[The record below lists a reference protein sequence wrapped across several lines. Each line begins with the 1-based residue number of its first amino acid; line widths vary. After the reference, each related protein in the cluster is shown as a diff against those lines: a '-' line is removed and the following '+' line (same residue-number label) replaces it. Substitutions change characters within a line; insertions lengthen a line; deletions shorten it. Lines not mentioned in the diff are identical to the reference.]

1 MPVSCRYSCLTFIIM
16 LTKDVKT
23 VGNHLFFFFNKTVGT
38 LTNQMWKKQIKY
50 RASNIKLV
58 YIVTK
63 KKSHKSQTNPLPHN
77 LETPQYIPNGCWNR
91 WFMKVVRERWQAL
104 KTMACNSQLLN
115 IWIRLHWQL
124 MINGNFDTT
133 EKYPS

>member
-1 MPVSCRYSCLTFIIM
+1 M

-23 VGNHLFFFFNKTVGT
+23 VGNHFFFFFYNKTVGT

-50 RASNIKLV
+50 QASNIKLV

-77 LETPQYIPNGCWNR
+77 LETPQYIPNPTAVEIGG
-91 WFMKVVRERWQAL
+91 
-104 KTMACNSQLLN
+104 S
-115 IWIRLHWQL
+115 
-124 MINGNFDTT
+124 
-133 EKYPS
+133 